1 MDFTPATDGG
11 VAARFKMLVKRYRLN
26 ALEQG
31 LLLAG
36 LCDAHGILEYSL
48 DCGYRGNRNIL
59 MLLEEAAAYLDSGVD
74 DIMPL
79 VCNSSKL
86 VVCDLIDDD
95 LTPSREALEYL
106 EGRVSIPAVKS
117 RRIALTEGDVKFFTE
132 WIGEDDEV

>member
-1 MDFTPATDGG
+1 
-11 VAARFKMLVKRYRLN
+11 
-26 ALEQG
+26 
-31 LLLAG
+31 
-36 LCDAHGILEYSL
+36 
-48 DCGYRGNRNIL
+48 

-86 VVCDLIDDD
+86 VVCGLIDDD

-117 RRIALTEGDVKFFTE
+117 RRIALAGSEVKDLTDWVGD
-132 WIGEDDEV
+132 DDEF